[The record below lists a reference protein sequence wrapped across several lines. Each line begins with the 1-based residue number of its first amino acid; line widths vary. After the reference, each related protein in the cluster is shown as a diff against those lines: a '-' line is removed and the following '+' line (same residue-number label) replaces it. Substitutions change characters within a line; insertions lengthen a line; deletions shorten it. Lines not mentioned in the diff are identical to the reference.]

1 MRRLAVYGKGGIGKS
16 TISSNLSVVL
26 SLRGLKV
33 MQIGCDPKS
42 DSTIHLMGGE
52 KIPTILD
59 QIRSKGSRGI
69 SLDDIVREGY
79 NGVLAVEVGGP
90 TPGVGCAGR
99 GILAAF
105 HKLEELRAFEIY
117 EPDVVIYDVLGDV
130 VCGGFA
136 TPIRAGY
143 ARDVLLVTSGE
154 KMSLFA
160 ARNIILAVNGFSER
174 GYARIGGI
182 IQNSR
187 NIEDENQKVTELA
200 LEADLEILQRIPRDP
215 MVQKCEAQGKT
226 VIAEEPDAPF
236 SKAFYELAERVLAIA
251 METDALDAIKRP
263 SFSEQIL

>member
-1 MRRLAVYGKGGIGKS
+1 
-16 TISSNLSVVL
+16 
-26 SLRGLKV
+26 

-42 DSTIHLMGGE
+42 DSTINLMGGE
-52 KIPTILD
+52 KIPTVLD

-69 SLDDIVREGY
+69 SLDDIVREGDH
-79 NGVLAVEVGGP
+79 GVLVVEVGGP

-105 HKLEELRAFEIY
+105 NKLEELRAFETY
-117 EPDVVIYDVLGDV
+117 EPDIVIYDVLGDV

-136 TPIRAGY
+136 TPIRSGY

-160 ARNIILAVNGFSER
+160 ARNIILAVNGFKER

-182 IQNSR
+182 VQNSR
-187 NIEDENQKVTELA
+187 DVEDENQKVTELA
-200 LEADLEILQRIPRDP
+200 VEADLEILQRIPRDP
-215 MVQKCEAQGKT
+215 MVQKCEAKGLT

-236 SKAFYELAERVLAIA
+236 TKAFYELAERTLAIA
-251 METDALDAIKRP
+251 TEAEAIDAAVRRPGSIDSTLRAI
-263 SFSEQIL
+263 